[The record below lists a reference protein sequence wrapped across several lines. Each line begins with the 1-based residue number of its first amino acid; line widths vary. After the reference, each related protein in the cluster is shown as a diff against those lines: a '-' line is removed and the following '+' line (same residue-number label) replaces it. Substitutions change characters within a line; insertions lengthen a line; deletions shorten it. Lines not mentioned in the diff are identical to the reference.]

1 MDCYY
6 FVAVLCGSVIG
17 EDGKGA
23 HALAPISSGPA
34 TLVRPRVSFAQLAAG
49 RIELVL
55 VAAFELHCGKTRA
68 LTPIGLEKSCGRQVQ
83 HEVDA
88 RLVSM

>member
-1 MDCYY
+1 M
-6 FVAVLCGSVIG
+6 AALCGSVIG
-17 EDGKGA
+17 EDRKGA

-34 TLVRPRVSFAQLAAG
+34 ALVRPRVGFAQLAAG

-55 VAAFELHCGKTRA
+55 VAAFELHAGKTRA
-68 LTPIGLEKSCGRQVQ
+68 LPRIGLEKSCGKQAQ
-83 HEVDA
+83 NEVDA